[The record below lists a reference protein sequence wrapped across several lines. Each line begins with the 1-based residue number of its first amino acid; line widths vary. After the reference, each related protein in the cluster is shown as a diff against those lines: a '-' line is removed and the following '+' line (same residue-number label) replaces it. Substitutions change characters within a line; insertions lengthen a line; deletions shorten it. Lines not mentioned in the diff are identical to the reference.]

1 MSSSGTI
8 DHKCPNCAATLNY
21 NPSEHNWKCEFCRSV
36 FSKDELLEYTSN
48 NKLSKDSEKSK
59 LYDVDLYTCSNCGA
73 QIIADENTS
82 ATFCIYCRNTAILRN
97 KLIGEFNPDKIIPF
111 STTKEEAIQK
121 FTELGKGKPLAP
133 STFTSKN
140 NIEEI
145 KGIYIPFWLYDY
157 DVHGKLNAN
166 GINETVWVTSNHQ
179 YTKTDIYNI
188 DKEATMSFYKI
199 PVDGSLRLDNHIM
212 NSIEPYDYSALE
224 DFNYSYLSGFYAEKY
239 DVDSSTAQYDA
250 LKRAYASATD
260 KLNGNSLY
268 SSYSINSTDH
278 KANLKKCDYAL
289 LPVWL
294 LNIKYNN
301 KMYTFAMNGQTGK
314 MIGNIPTDRKKVILY
329 SIVIFIILV
338 TILSLL
344 WWWIV

>member
-8 DHKCPNCAATLNY
+8 DHKCPNCAATLNF
-21 NPSEHNWKCEFCRSV
+21 NPSEQNWKCEFCKSI
-36 FSKDELLEYTSN
+36 FSKDELLKYNSN
-48 NKLSKDSEKSK
+48 NKLEKNSEKSN
-59 LYDVDLYTCSNCGA
+59 LFEADLYTCTNCGA

-111 STTKEEAIQK
+111 KTTKEEAISA
-121 FTELGKGKPLAP
+121 FTKLGKGKPLAP
-133 STFTSKN
+133 SLFTKEE
-140 NIEEI
+140 NIHEI

-157 DVHGKLNAN
+157 DVHAKLNAN
-166 GINETVWVTSNHQ
+166 GVNKTVWRTSNYQ
-179 YTKTDIYNI
+179 YTKTDIYSI
-188 DKEATMSFYKI
+188 DREGSMSFYKI

-212 NSIEPYDYSALE
+212 NSIEPYNYNELE

-239 DVDSSTAQYDA
+239 DVDSNTAQYDA
-250 LKRAYASATD
+250 LKRAYQSATD
-260 KLNGNSLY
+260 KLSLNNAFT
-268 SSYSINSTDH
+268 SYSINSTDH
-278 KANLKKCDYAL
+278 NANLKKLEYAL

-294 LNIKYNN
+294 LNIKY
-301 KMYTFAMNGQTGK
+301 KDKLYTFAMNGQTGK
-314 MIGNIPTDRKKVILY
+314 MIGNIPIDRKKVIIY
-329 SIVIFIILV
+329 SSVIFIILV